1 MGIDSPVEQV
11 IWRNQSSSNF
21 NPSEFRKQLARGST
35 LFSELRKSP
44 DSNYKNELEE
54 IINGIDSDD
63 PVNIQFTS
71 GTTGQPK
78 GPRAHLTV
86 QFGPVTGSKLLISKN
101 LVQGTLIRRNT
112 FTSWHF
118 K

>member
-1 MGIDSPVEQV
+1 MGSDSPVEQV

-21 NPSEFRKQLARGST
+21 NPSKFHKQLARRST
-35 LFSELRKSP
+35 LFSELRNSP

-78 GPRAHLTV
+78 GLRAHLTV
-86 QFGPVTGSKLLISKN
+86 HFGPVTGSKLLISNKCRPRSPFKA
-101 LVQGTLIRRNT
+101 Q
-112 FTSWHF
+112 HF
-118 K
+118 HIMAF

>member
-1 MGIDSPVEQV
+1 MGSDSPVEQV

-21 NPSEFRKQLARGST
+21 NPSKFRKQLARGST
-35 LFSELRKSP
+35 LFSEFRNSP
-44 DSNYKNELEE
+44 DSNYKNELEK

-78 GPRAHLTV
+78 GPGTRWFENLNLENNC
-86 QFGPVTGSKLLISKN
+86 PGSPD
-101 LVQGTLIRRNT
+101 
-112 FTSWHF
+112 
-118 K
+118 